1 MKRFHIIA
9 FFLMLMTVQVMAQQ
23 VRVTVNDDNSAVL
36 SNGTLKITVN
46 PKGKIIGCLY
56 HDEDLFGKQGTIYFS
71 CNQPNYSELKAT
83 KVEVVRQSDDYV
95 EILYTNEM
103 PKNIKWQQGYIIRKG
118 VNGIYSYVVA
128 EGVAD
133 DSYLKEA
140 RLVYRL
146 DGDKFTYGYVNEQMQ
161 GDFPPVATMKAIE
174 RTAAIQDAT
183 FRLPSGE
190 IYTKPQIRNRPHKMT
205 QRSKR

>member
-1 MKRFHIIA
+1 MKRLYMVVA
-9 FFLMLMTVQVMAQQ
+9 LLALTTLQAMAAA
-23 VRVTVNDDNSAVL
+23 VVTVRINDDHSAVL
-36 SNGTLKITVN
+36 SNGTLEVTVN
-46 PKGKIIGCLY
+46 PKGKITGCLY
-56 HDEDLFGKQGTIYFS
+56 RGEDLFGKQGTIYFS

-83 KVEVVRQSDDYV
+83 KVEVVCQSDDYA

-103 PKNIKWQQGYIIRKG
+103 PKNIKWQQGYILRKG

-146 DGDKFTYGYVNEQMQ
+146 DGD
-161 GDFPPVATMKAIE
+161 
-174 RTAAIQDAT
+174 
-183 FRLPSGE
+183 
-190 IYTKPQIRNRPHKMT
+190 
-205 QRSKR
+205 

>member
-1 MKRFHIIA
+1 MKQFHIIA
-9 FFLMLMTVQVMAQQ
+9 FVLMLMTVQVMAQQ
-23 VRVTVNDDNSAVL
+23 VRVTVNSDNSAVL
-36 SNGTLKITVN
+36 SNGTLKITIN

-71 CNQPNYSELKAT
+71 CDQPNYSELKAT

-146 DGDKFTYGYVNEQMQ
+146 DGDKLSL
-161 GDFPPVATMKAIE
+161 IH
-174 RTAAIQDAT
+174 I
-183 FRLPSGE
+183 
-190 IYTKPQIRNRPHKMT
+190 
-205 QRSKR
+205 